1 MKNILVPVSSTENGI
16 NNLKYAIHFATMSG
30 AKVYLINLYK
40 EFSKIGKL
48 TKVNQLLIEENE
60 EQLKKVLNQVDT
72 KSVDVIARPIKGNPF
87 DGIARVSKQLNI
99 DLIIISPQSIDIE
112 DEHYLGKTTSKII
125 KQTEIPLLI
134 IPRDYLFRKFK
145 TILLA
150 FKDGHFDKDKI
161 FTPLKNISQLFSA
174 DLNLLQVITPGY
186 SETDKEIDTE
196 LLAMKSKLT
205 QTHNAT
211 IFQGI
216 LEHFQSHNPDLLC
229 VIRRKRGFF
238 QKFKEKNVIYKREFH
253 TSKPL
258 LVLSGKMH

>member
-16 NNLKYAIHFATMSG
+16 NNLKYAIHFASMSG

-40 EFSKIGKL
+40 EFSKVGKL

-60 EQLKKVLNQVDT
+60 KQLKDVLNQVDT
-72 KSVDVIARPIKGNPF
+72 KGVDVTAKPIKGNPF
-87 DGIARVSKQLNI
+87 EGIARVSKQLNV
-99 DLIIISPQSIDIE
+99 DLIILSPQSIDIN
-112 DEHYLGKTTSKII
+112 DERYLGKTTTKII

-134 IPRDYLFRKFK
+134 IPRDYLFRKFQ

-161 FTPLKNISQLFSA
+161 FTPLKSINQLFSSE
-174 DLNLLQVITPGY
+174 LNLLQVITPDNDG
-186 SETDKEIDTE
+186 TDNYIDAE
-196 LLAMKSKLT
+196 LLAMKNKLT
-205 QTHNAT
+205 QTENAT

-258 LVLSGKMH
+258 LVLSGKMQ